1 MTTQTAKILF
11 LPGAGGSASFWQP
24 VADRLGRDGTLL
36 AWPGLGNEPA
46 HPGVNGID
54 DLVRLALR
62 HMTEPVDIVAQSMG
76 GLVAIRLALA
86 APTRVNRLVLAATSG
101 GVPVADLGGTDW
113 RADYFLAYPGA
124 SRWIADPQEDLS
136 ARLPSITAP
145 TLLLW
150 GDRDPISP
158 LAVGQRLAS
167 LLPRA
172 RLQIVPGGNHD
183 LAQTH
188 ADLVADAIA
197 HHLGAP
203 AACNNASGI
212 IDPFR
217 ETSR

>member
-1 MTTQTAKILF
+1 MTAHTTKTLF
-11 LPGAGGSASFWQP
+11 LPGAGGSASFWKP

-46 HPGVNGID
+46 HPDVNGID
-54 DLVRLALR
+54 DLVHLALR

-86 APTRVNRLVLAATSG
+86 APSRVNRLVLAATSG
-101 GVPVADLGGTDW
+101 GIPVADLGGADW
-113 RADYFLAYPGA
+113 RTDYFLAYPGA
-124 SRWIADPQEDLS
+124 ARWIADPPEDLS
-136 ARLPSITAP
+136 AHIPSIAAP

-150 GDRDPISP
+150 GDRDPVSP

-167 LLPRA
+167 LLRHA
-172 RLQIVPGGNHD
+172 RLQVVPGGNHD

-188 ADLVADAIA
+188 ATFVADAIA
-197 HHLGAP
+197 HHLAP